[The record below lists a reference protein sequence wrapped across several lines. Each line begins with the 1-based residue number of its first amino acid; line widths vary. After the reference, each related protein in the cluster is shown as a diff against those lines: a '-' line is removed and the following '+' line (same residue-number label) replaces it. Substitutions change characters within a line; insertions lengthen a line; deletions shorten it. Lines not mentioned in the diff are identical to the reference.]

1 MNELLL
7 TAIRKKQRIHFVYHD
22 KPRVA
27 EPQCYGISTAGRE
40 VLRVYQVSG
49 GTEKEPLFEVSKM
62 QQLFLTNEK
71 FDHPGPNY
79 KRGDSAMSVIF
90 AEL

>member
-1 MNELLL
+1 MNELIMS
-7 TAIRKKQRIHFVYHD
+7 AIRNKRRIHFTYNH

-27 EPQCYGISTAGRE
+27 EPQCYGISTAGKE
-40 VLRVYQVSG
+40 VVRVFQLSG
-49 GTEKEPLFEVSKM
+49 GTQPEPLFEVAKM
-62 QQLFLTNEK
+62 DHLFLTNES
-71 FDHPGPNY
+71 FDKPGPNY

>member
-7 TAIRKKQRIHFVYHD
+7 TAIRKKRRIHFVYHG
-22 KPRVA
+22 KHRIA
-27 EPQCYGISTAGRE
+27 EPQCYGISTAGKE
-40 VLRVYQVSG
+40 VVRVFQVSG
-49 GTEKEPLFEVSKM
+49 GTQNEPLFEVSKM
-62 QQLFLTNEK
+62 QQLFLSNEL
-71 FDHPGPNY
+71 FESPGPNF

>member
-7 TAIRKKQRIHFVYHD
+7 TAIRNKRRIHFVYHD
-22 KPRVA
+22 KQRIA
-27 EPQCYGISTAGRE
+27 EPQCYGISTAGKE
-40 VLRVYQVSG
+40 VVRVFQVDG
-49 GTEKEPLFEVSKM
+49 GSQQEPLFEVAKM
-62 QQLFLTNEK
+62 EQLVLSNEL
-71 FDHPGPNY
+71 FEQPGPNY